1 MQCKIILPSGS
12 RCQSVCCNAD
22 SPTCVAHASGRRSA
36 MHKLDLTL
44 PNAEPSWLEM
54 NSTTHT
60 ICYKDA
66 SLGRSFSTI
75 TGTT

>member
-22 SPTCVAHASGRRSA
+22 SPTCVAHACGRRSA

-54 NSTTHT
+54 NSTIHNT
-60 ICYKDA
+60 CYKDA
-66 SLGRSFSTI
+66 SLVRSFRQFSTI
-75 TGTT
+75 T